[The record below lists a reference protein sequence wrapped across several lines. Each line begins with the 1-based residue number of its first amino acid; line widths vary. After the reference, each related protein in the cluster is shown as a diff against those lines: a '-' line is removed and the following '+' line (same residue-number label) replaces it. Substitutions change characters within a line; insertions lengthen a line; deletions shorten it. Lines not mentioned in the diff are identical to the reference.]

1 MEILPTV
8 FSIRCMGWLLVLA
21 LAGCAT
27 TQRPVLYPN
36 AKLKRVGN
44 EVAQWDVDDCMRMA
58 EQYGVSAGSG
68 EKVARGAGEGA
79 AVGGA
84 TGAVAGAIGG
94 RNVGEAAAAGA
105 AIGGTAGAV
114 RGAVRSDRPSQP
126 YRGFVQRCLRERG
139 YDVIGWQ

>member
-1 MEILPTV
+1 MNKLPFLFCTRFV
-8 FSIRCMGWLLVLA
+8 AWVLVLVI
-21 LAGCAT
+21 AGCA

-44 EVAQWDVDDCMRMA
+44 EVAQQDIDDCIRLA
-58 EQYGVSAGSG
+58 EQYGVTPGRG
-68 EKVARGAGEGA
+68 EKVARGGGGGA

-94 RNVGEAAAAGA
+94 RNVLDSAARGAAVGAAAGA
-105 AIGGTAGAV
+105 TGA
-114 RGAVRSDRPSQP
+114 AVRSDRPSEA

-139 YDVIGWQ
+139 YDVIGWE

>member
-1 MEILPTV
+1 
-8 FSIRCMGWLLVLA
+8 MGCIVLSLSLM

-27 TQRPVLYPN
+27 TQRPVFYPN

-44 EVAQWDVDDCMRMA
+44 EIAQRDADDCMRLA
-58 EQYGVSAGSG
+58 EQYGVSPGGG

-79 AVGGA
+79 AIGGA
-84 TGAVAGAIGG
+84 TGAVAGVIRG
-94 RNVGEAAAAGA
+94 RNVGGATAAGA
-105 AIGGTAGAV
+105 AIGGTAGGV

-126 YRGFVQRCLRERG
+126 YRGFVQRCLRERS

>member
-1 MEILPTV
+1 MEKTTGPLFRKLFMKSLPTV
-8 FSIRCMGWLLVLA
+8 FSIRCIGWLLVFA

-44 EVAQWDVDDCMRMA
+44 EAAQWDVDDCMRMA
-58 EQYGVSAGSG
+58 EQYGVSPGGG

-84 TGAVAGAIGG
+84 T
-94 RNVGEAAAAGA
+94 
-105 AIGGTAGAV
+105 
-114 RGAVRSDRPSQP
+114 GAVRSDRPSQP

>member
-1 MEILPTV
+1 MNSLPFA
-8 FSIRCMGWLLVLA
+8 FSARCVAWVLVLIV
-21 LAGCAT
+21 AGCA

-36 AKLKRVGN
+36 TKLKRVGN
-44 EVAQWDVDDCMRMA
+44 EVAQRDIDDCLRLA
-58 EQYGVSAGSG
+58 EQYGVSPGRG
-68 EKVARGAGEGA
+68 DKVARGAGGGA

-94 RNVGEAAAAGA
+94 RNVGDAAAAGA

-114 RGAVRSDRPSQP
+114 RGAVRSDRPSEA
-126 YRGFVQRCLRERG
+126 YRGFVQRCLGERG